1 MKNPPKFDIK
11 LSFTGGGLID
21 NKKYKQNSLLFEKL
35 INKKINIHLKINLDT
50 LEQQINNKNVDQ
62 KKLKINQINDDSK
75 DDILLENL
83 IEEDSK
89 ESIKNKENK
98 ISKIYLDNKK
108 TKIFKKNEFFPKNTG
123 VRSVSRQNGKI
134 INIKKNILVLDLDE
148 TLVYVTDIKN
158 DYLGLPQIQF
168 NYYIFDESEKFIKE
182 NFNKLGIRKIIKSTS
197 FLTIRPN
204 FKIFINL
211 AKKFYDEIVIFTS
224 GQYSYAEE
232 IIKIIDKQKIIS
244 KIYSRKDCSFY
255 NDVFYK
261 DLNKIKDDLSHIII
275 IDNYPESY
283 LLQHFNG
290 LPIPSFMGN
299 PNDNELM
306 KLLPLLER
314 LSKVKDVRNY
324 IRQIIDIHNKINF
337 SKAYQLLDIKI
348 ETAPFLEKEKRIK
361 KYNYIKNNNNI
372 LKDILYDS
380 NLNFKIKKTL
390 GKSIL
395 IDNNN
400 YNGIKYNNEIYNNND
415 NENNDENIFVN
426 DQDNYFYIEKKNS
439 STSRNKENKKNNV
452 FLLSKNNK
460 NENKN
465 KNNKN
470 LNKLKLSKSLSN
482 KKGYKSLKPQVINN
496 MTIYNNQ
503 NLLYNDYKNL
513 KIKKDINNENNNSKK
528 NIKDL
533 SENADFN
540 IININSNISNLS
552 NYNDSFFAENKKI
565 NSVKKN
571 GNNMINIKNNKNNKS
586 NKINIPYNI
595 YSYNKKSKIN
605 NLFGKTRENNL
616 SSIPEN
622 FEKNKIYNQEK
633 IINKDSALI
642 DNKNKD
648 ASKKFKKIPINKI
661 KQVSSFH
668 EKKIFLSP

>member
-21 NKKYKQNSLLFEKL
+21 NKKYKQNSLLLEKL

-50 LEQQINNKNVDQ
+50 LEQQINNTKVGQ

-134 INIKKNILVLDLDE
+134 INTKKNILVLDLDE

-324 IRQIIDIHNKINF
+324 IRQIIDTHNKINF
-337 SKAYQLLDIKI
+337 SKAYQLLDIKRENVPYI
-348 ETAPFLEKEKRIK
+348 EKEDRIK
-361 KYNYIKNNNNI
+361 KFNYYIK
-372 LKDILYDS
+372 
-380 NLNFKIKKTL
+380 
-390 GKSIL
+390 
-395 IDNNN
+395 
-400 YNGIKYNNEIYNNND
+400 
-415 NENNDENIFVN
+415 
-426 DQDNYFYIEKKNS
+426 
-439 STSRNKENKKNNV
+439 R
-452 FLLSKNNK
+452 
-460 NENKN
+460 
-465 KNNKN
+465 
-470 LNKLKLSKSLSN
+470 
-482 KKGYKSLKPQVINN
+482 
-496 MTIYNNQ
+496 
-503 NLLYNDYKNL
+503 
-513 KIKKDINNENNNSKK
+513 
-528 NIKDL
+528 
-533 SENADFN
+533 
-540 IININSNISNLS
+540 
-552 NYNDSFFAENKKI
+552 
-565 NSVKKN
+565 
-571 GNNMINIKNNKNNKS
+571 
-586 NKINIPYNI
+586 
-595 YSYNKKSKIN
+595 
-605 NLFGKTRENNL
+605 
-616 SSIPEN
+616 
-622 FEKNKIYNQEK
+622 
-633 IINKDSALI
+633 
-642 DNKNKD
+642 
-648 ASKKFKKIPINKI
+648 
-661 KQVSSFH
+661 
-668 EKKIFLSP
+668 